1 MIILDMTPQEVQT
14 IINGCKHLGN
24 GCFGLVVKLDEDT
37 LFKFNYKDFFDCF
50 EQKDRKV
57 QLDKLGDITREI
69 EIRKD
74 IAQILYNGEPTKI
87 QHIKKMIA
95 RQDKVKLS
103 TLTQGLVYSNGF
115 CIGYILKNHKN
126 MKDLYPYMV
135 SRALVLTQEEKEH
148 IMKQIKER
156 LDELFENH
164 IYVLDFS
171 LNNMLYD
178 KQTRT
183 VELIDFEDSLYCL
196 DKRDENFEKEILHK
210 YQKMCSFWLKPQ
222 EKEII

>member
-1 MIILDMTPQEVQT
+1 MTPQEVQT

-74 IAQILYNGEPTKI
+74 IAQILYNGEPTRI
-87 QHIKKMIA
+87 EHIKKMIA

-115 CIGYILKNHKN
+115 CVGYILKNHKN
-126 MKDLYPYMV
+126 MQDLYPYMV

>member
-74 IAQILYNGEPTKI
+74 IAQILYNGEPTRI
-87 QHIKKMIA
+87 EHIKKMIA